1 MRGSLGLWA
10 CVGVGLLAFS
20 GLHAGLAITLYL
32 LKKVLVDQGVSDST
46 DV

>member
-1 MRGSLGLWA
+1 MRGWLGLWV

-20 GLHAGLAITLYL
+20 GLHAALAVTLYL
-32 LKKVLVDQGVSDST
+32 LKKVLVDQGVSDSI